1 MIEEAT
7 LPLPSLF
14 LQLSFK
20 SAVLILKAA
29 RALLSQNLLSGRLV
43 VDEGPML
50 ELILLV
56 SEVLEASDQEKPR
69 NAGYL
74 QEEGIKVISD
84 LLLVSLTFSS
94 PVTAIMSANCF

>member
-7 LPLPSLF
+7 LPLPSVF
-14 LQLSFK
+14 PQLSFK

-29 RALLSQNLLSGRLV
+29 RALLAQNLLSGRLV

-69 NAGYL
+69 SAGYL

-84 LLLVSLTFSS
+84 LLLVSLDFLFTSNS
-94 PVTAIMSANCF
+94 HRVC